1 MALQSLVQFA
11 GLSKTDG
18 YWVLGAL
25 SWSRSTYSTVQL
37 RVDGYASKE
46 AFESGQSAIESVQI
60 DANLADPAVASQFEA
75 VKGLAYSL
83 VQLNERFVDAIE
95 VE

>member
-11 GLSKTDG
+11 GLSKADG
-18 YWVLGAL
+18 YWILGAL
-25 SWSRSTYSTVQL
+25 SWNRSSYSTVQL

-46 AFESGQSAIESVQI
+46 AFESGQSAIESVNV
-60 DANLADPAVASQFEA
+60 DADLANPAVASQFEA
-75 VKGLAYSL
+75 VKGLAYAL
-83 VQLNERFVDAIE
+83 IKLNDRFVDAIE